1 MRSRLVIVAV
11 LLDLTAPAVACPRL
25 DKCVVSLP
33 STTQLPHETRVS
45 PAHGDAHAVQRLHTS
60 AAPEQPALDLT
71 KDAHKLQLKPRLA
84 PGEVEMPAIWATLR
98 GKVYSQMPTYQKS
111 ESFKIVLSPVVVT
124 SPSDTIPG
132 LGIAGDF

>member
-1 MRSRLVIVAV
+1 VRSRLVIVAV
-11 LLDLTAPAVACPRL
+11 LLDLTAPAVACPPL
-25 DKCVVSLP
+25 DKCLVSLP
-33 STTQLPHETRVS
+33 STTQLPHVKRVS
-45 PAHGDAHAVQRLHTS
+45 PAHGDAHAVQQLRSTP
-60 AAPEQPALDLT
+60 PEQPALDLT
-71 KDAHKLQLKPRLA
+71 QDAQKLQLKPRLA

-111 ESFKIVLSPVVVT
+111 ESFKVVLSPVVVS